1 MPEEVPDDLFRNI
14 LAAES
19 IRTDFQPI
27 VSLIRQQVVGIEALS
42 RGIDPE
48 TGAVI
53 APLDLFRAGER
64 LNCNLELDR
73 LCRKTAVT
81 TFSRLADQRQL
92 LLFLNFNP
100 GVLDEGV
107 VGSRHLQDLFQRL
120 HIHPSQIALEIVES
134 KVKSRRALLNF
145 VRFYREIG
153 CMIVLDDFGEDQSNL
168 ERVASL
174 RPDIIKISRNLVDGI
189 TYDYF
194 KQSVV
199 AAIISLAGKIGSLVL
214 AEGVERFDDI
224 MICHEIGADLM
235 QGYYFSKPKPAE
247 KTNANDCCLTT
258 MQEVAKEMQSRLAMN
273 YRRNIQQQEE
283 MSAILTK
290 VISLLI
296 TEGSAG
302 FDRVLHH
309 VISNCREVQCFYILD
324 NHGTQVSKTIFLSP
338 PTPRN
343 SLFEPAAKG
352 AVHTLKDY
360 YLTLVQSGTSRF
372 CTEPYISLA
381 SGNICRTM
389 SFSFSGLDKK
399 PYILCADF

>member
-1 MPEEVPDDLFRNI
+1 MRDALFKNI

-53 APLDLFRAGER
+53 GPLDLFRAGER

-81 TFSRLADQRQL
+81 TFSRLTAQRQM

-134 KVKSRRALLNF
+134 KVKSRSALLNF

-214 AEGVERFDDI
+214 AEGVERFEDL
-224 MICHEIGADLM
+224 MTCHEIGADLM
-235 QGYYFSKPKPAE
+235 QGYFFSKPKPGEKAAE
-247 KTNANDCCLTT
+247 NDCCLTK
-258 MQEVAKEMQSRLAMN
+258 MQQVAKEMQSRLAMN
-273 YRRNIQQQEE
+273 YQKNIQQQEE
-283 MSAILTK
+283 MSAILTT
-290 VISLLI
+290 VSNRL
-296 TEGSAG
+296 TREETTG
-302 FDRVLHH
+302 FDRALQHAV
-309 VISNCREVQCFYILD
+309 SNCREVQCFYILD
-324 NHGTQVSKTIFLSP
+324 NHGTQVSGTIFLSP

-360 YLTLVQSGTSRF
+360 YLTLVQSGMSRF

-389 SFSFSGLDKK
+389 SFTFSGPDKK
-399 PYILCADF
+399 PYILCVDF